1 MLDSL
6 GGEIARNLLAGWA
19 AGLLIGLERTY
30 NGRSAGF
37 RTHALVGLAAAAT
50 ATLALQPLIQT
61 GGGHL
66 GAMRF
71 DPYPL
76 AQGVMT
82 GIGFLG
88 AGVIFKEGV
97 NVQGLTTA
105 ASIWATAALGL
116 MFGSGMI
123 YPGIGA
129 TVLVLITLVVM
140 RWLEN
145 AIPWRVY
152 AVAIFRFEADKA
164 PSEQDLSKVLARFSV
179 SVSEVSYKLLKDGQI
194 FEYWTNLETRRQ
206 DAFTQMSEHLRT
218 IPGLVEYE
226 VSRITK

>member
-1 MLDSL
+1 MDSL
-6 GGEIARNLLAGWA
+6 AFEIARNLLAGWA

-37 RTHALVGLAAAAT
+37 RTHALVGLATAAT
-50 ATLALQPLIQT
+50 ATIMLVPLIAT
-61 GGGHL
+61 AGGHA
-66 GAMRF
+66 GAARL
-71 DPYPL
+71 DPTRL

-105 ASIWATAALGL
+105 ASIWSTAAIGLLFGVGLFYPGLAATA
-116 MFGSGMI
+116 I
-123 YPGIGA
+123 
-129 TVLVLITLVVM
+129 VLFTLIVL

-152 AVAIFRFEADKA
+152 ALAIFRFDAKSA
-164 PSEQDLSKVLARFSV
+164 PSEQALNAMLGAFSV
-179 SVSEVSYKLLKDGQI
+179 SVSDVSYKLLKDGEI
-194 FEYWTNLETRRQ
+194 FEYWTNLETKRQ
-206 DAFTQMSEHLRT
+206 DAFKALAEHLKT

-226 VSRITK
+226 VSRISK